1 VANLTQSPGHNAT
14 ILMVDDHEDTSR
26 AMKRLLEKLGY
37 QVKVANSVQSALGVA
52 DAVPFDLLISDIG
65 LPDGSG
71 LDLMRQLLGRR
82 PVKGIALSGYNM
94 EEDVR
99 KSKEAGFAEH
109 LAKPVDFG
117 ELAQAIRELIG

>member
-1 VANLTQSPGHNAT
+1 VFDFSERNGNGAK

-37 QVKVANSVQSALGVA
+37 EVWVANSVQSALGEA
-52 DAVPFDLLISDIG
+52 DGVSFDLIISDIG

-71 LDLMRQLLGRR
+71 LDLMRQLLGKQ

-99 KSKEAGFAEH
+99 RSKEAGFAEH
-109 LAKPVDFG
+109 LVKPVDFG
-117 ELAQAIRELIG
+117 ALARTIQGLIG